1 MIEIKFKELN
11 ISKYSEMRAW
21 CKNQFGAE
29 ESFGFLTIQVDK
41 PNGISIWY
49 TQGDFPNQPFTA
61 TPVEVGQALFV
72 FKNDK
77 DATFFSLRWA
87 NEQA

>member
-29 ESFGFLTIQVDK
+29 ALWKIQLDK